1 MRSIAKIY
9 VEDTLLPQLAI
20 TYILQMSNR
29 NVMLKFVK
37 LKLIKVI
44 GIDYVRGI
52 IAWTRSPKSKDNK
65 SSS

>member
-52 IAWTRSPKSKDNK
+52 IA
-65 SSS
+65 